1 MILVIKGFGR
11 HYALG
16 LLTMMCS
23 LTLVMVG
30 CGGGGGGG
38 AGAGGPVLPNG
49 VFVDSPVEGMDYET
63 GSEFGLTGLSGRFN
77 YREGEMITFSIGDV
91 ILGQAAGKDML
102 TPIDLVPGAAD
113 ETDTTVTNICR
124 LLQSLDQDGNL
135 QNGIQITAQIRAEV
149 DGRAIDFNLSISQFE
164 NHPAIVGLFDTL
176 NALNLFTADTPR
188 QLISAAVAQNHLRA
202 TLNNPDIDGDGY
214 TESQGDCNDQDVAI
228 NPGVI
233 DICGDGIDQDC
244 SGSDQVCD
252 PLDPDTDGDGY
263 TESQGDCNDYNAA
276 INPGVIDICGDGID
290 QDCSGSDQVCDPLDP
305 DIDGDGYTESQGDC
319 NDHNAAINPVAIDIC
334 GDSIDQDCN
343 GEDLTCFPGNGAYE
357 TQLLVLISAYR
368 TSNALSPLSF
378 DALLN
383 SLAAEHSEYMH
394 ANNSMNH
401 DGFYDRADRAGY
413 SYCVENVGW
422 NYPTPEAQF
431 EGWRNS
437 AGHNQNML
445 NTNIGYAGISKVG
458 SFVTFFACGD

>member
-1 MILVIKGFGR
+1 MELVIKGFGR
-11 HYALG
+11 HYVLG
-16 LLTMMCS
+16 LLTMLCS
-23 LTLVMVG
+23 LTLVTVG
-30 CGGGGGGG
+30 CGGGGGSGG
-38 AGAGGPVLPNG
+38 AGAGGPALANG
-49 VFVDSPVEGMDYET
+49 VFVDSPVEGMDFET
-63 GSEFGLTGLSGRFN
+63 GSESGLTGLSGRFN
-77 YREGEMITFSIGDV
+77 YREGEIITFSIGDV

-113 ETDTTVTNICR
+113 ETDSTVTNICR

-164 NHPAIVGLFDTL
+164 NDPAIVGLFDTL

-202 TLNNPDIDGDGY
+202 TLNSPDTDGDGY
-214 TESQGDCNDQDVAI
+214 TESQGDCNDRDAAI
-228 NPGVI
+228 NPGAI

-244 SGSDQVCD
+244 NGSDPVCD

-263 TESQGDCNDYNAA
+263 TESQGDCNDENAA
-276 INPGVIDICGDGID
+276 INPGAVDICGDG
-290 QDCSGSDQVCDPLDP
+290 
-305 DIDGDGYTESQGDC
+305 
-319 NDHNAAINPVAIDIC
+319 
-334 GDSIDQDCN
+334 IDQDCN
-343 GEDLTCFPGNGAYE
+343 GEDLTCSVGNSAYE
-357 TQLLVLISAYR
+357 TQLLALISAYR
-368 TSNALSPLSF
+368 TSNALAALSF

-394 ANNSMNH
+394 ANNSMSH
-401 DGFYDRADRAGY
+401 DGFYDRAARSGF

-437 AGHNQNML
+437 SGHNQNML
-445 NTNIGYAGISKVG
+445 NTHIGYAGISKVG
-458 SFVTFFACGD
+458 SFVTFLACGD

>member
-1 MILVIKGFGR
+1 MMLVIKGFGR
-11 HYALG
+11 HYVLG

-30 CGGGGGGG
+30 CGGGG
-38 AGAGGPVLPNG
+38 AGAGGPVHPNG
-49 VFVDSPVEGMDYET
+49 VFVDSPVEGLDYET
-63 GSEFGLTGLSGRFN
+63 GSEFGLTGLKGRYD
-77 YREGEMITFSIGDV
+77 YREGETITFSIGDV
-91 ILGQAAGKDML
+91 ILGRAAGKEML
-102 TPIDLVPGAAD
+102 TPIDLVPGAVD
-113 ETDTTVTNICR
+113 ETDSTVTNICR

-149 DGRAIDFNLSISQFE
+149 DGRAIDFSLSISQFE
-164 NHPAIVGLFDTL
+164 NDPAIVGLFDTL

-214 TESQGDCNDQDVAI
+214 TESQGDCDDHNAAI
-228 NPGVI
+228 NPGAI
-233 DICGDGIDQDC
+233 DSCGDGIDQDC

-252 PLDPDTDGDGY
+252 P
-263 TESQGDCNDYNAA
+263 A
-276 INPGVIDICGDGID
+276 
-290 QDCSGSDQVCDPLDP
+290 DP
-305 DIDGDGYTESQGDC
+305 DIDGDGYTEGQGDC
-319 NDHNAAINPVAIDIC
+319 NDHNAAINPGAIDSC
-334 GDSIDQDCN
+334 GDGIDQDCS

-357 TQLLVLISAYR
+357 TQLLELISAYR
-368 TSNALSPLSF
+368 TSNAQSPLSF
-378 DALLN
+378 DAVLN

-401 DGFYDRADRAGY
+401 DGFYDRAASSGF

-437 AGHNQNML
+437 PGHNQNML
-445 NTNIGYAGISKVG
+445 NTRIGYAGISKVG
-458 SFVTFFACGD
+458 SFVTFFACGN

>member
-1 MILVIKGFGR
+1 MIFITKGFGR
-11 HYALG
+11 HYVLG
-16 LLTMMCS
+16 LLTMLCF
-23 LTLVMVG
+23 LTFVTVG
-30 CGGGGGGG
+30 CGGGGGG
-38 AGAGGPVLPNG
+38 AGAGEPALANG

-77 YREGEMITFSIGDV
+77 YREGEIITFSIGDV

-113 ETDTTVTNICR
+113 ETDSTVTNICR

-164 NHPAIVGLFDTL
+164 NDPAIVGLFDTL

-188 QLISAAVAQNHLRA
+188 QLISVAVAQKHLRA
-202 TLNNPDIDGDGY
+202 TLNSPDIDGDGY
-214 TESQGDCNDQDVAI
+214 TESQGDCNDQDTAI
-228 NPGVI
+228 NPGAI
-233 DICGDGIDQDC
+233 DICGDDIDQDC
-244 SGSDQVCD
+244 NGSDPVCD

-263 TESQGDCNDYNAA
+263 TESQGDCNDDNAA
-276 INPGVIDICGDGID
+276 IYPGAIDICGDGID
-290 QDCSGSDQVCDPLDP
+290 QDCSG
-305 DIDGDGYTESQGDC
+305 
-319 NDHNAAINPVAIDIC
+319 
-334 GDSIDQDCN
+334 
-343 GEDLTCFPGNGAYE
+343 EDLTCSPGNSAYE
-357 TQLLVLISAYR
+357 TQLLDLISAYR
-368 TSNALSPLSF
+368 TSNALTPLSF

-401 DGFYDRADRAGY
+401 DGFYDRAARSGF

-437 AGHNQNML
+437 SGHNQNML
-445 NTNIGYAGISKVG
+445 NTHIGYAGISKVG
-458 SFVTFFACGD
+458 SFVTFLACGD

>member
-1 MILVIKGFGR
+1 MVLIIKGFGR
-11 HYALG
+11 HYVLG
-16 LLTMMCS
+16 LLTMLCS
-23 LTLVMVG
+23 LTLITVG
-30 CGGGGGGG
+30 CGGGGG
-38 AGAGGPVLPNG
+38 AGASGPALANG
-49 VFVDSPVEGMDYET
+49 VFVDSPVEGMDYDT

-77 YREGEMITFSIGDV
+77 YREGEIITFSIGDV

-113 ETDTTVTNICR
+113 ETDSTVTNICR

-135 QNGIQITAQIRAEV
+135 QNGIQITAQIRDEV

-164 NHPAIVGLFDTL
+164 NDPAIVGLFDTL

-188 QLISAAVAQNHLRA
+188 QLISAAMAQNHLRA
-202 TLNNPDIDGDGY
+202 TLNSPDIDGDGY

-228 NPGVI
+228 NPGAI
-233 DICGDGIDQDC
+233 DICGDDIDQDC
-244 SGSDQVCD
+244 NGSDLVCD

-263 TESQGDCNDYNAA
+263 TESQGDCNDDNAA
-276 INPGVIDICGDGID
+276 INPGAIDICGDGID
-290 QDCSGSDQVCDPLDP
+290 QDCSG
-305 DIDGDGYTESQGDC
+305 
-319 NDHNAAINPVAIDIC
+319 
-334 GDSIDQDCN
+334 
-343 GEDLTCFPGNGAYE
+343 EDLTCSPGNSAYE
-357 TQLLVLISAYR
+357 TQLLELISAYR
-368 TSNALSPLSF
+368 TFNALSPLSF

-394 ANNSMNH
+394 TNNSMSH
-401 DGFYDRADRAGY
+401 DGFYDRAARSGY

-422 NYPTPEAQF
+422 NYSTPEAQF

-437 AGHNQNML
+437 SGHNQNML
-445 NTNIGYAGISKVG
+445 NTHIGYAGISKVG

>member
-1 MILVIKGFGR
+1 MIFITKGFGR
-11 HYALG
+11 HNVLG
-16 LLTMMCS
+16 LLTMLCF
-23 LTLVMVG
+23 LTFVTVG
-30 CGGGGGGG
+30 CGGGGGG
-38 AGAGGPVLPNG
+38 AGAGEPALANG

-77 YREGEMITFSIGDV
+77 YREGEIITFSIGDV

-113 ETDTTVTNICR
+113 ETDSTVTNICR

-164 NHPAIVGLFDTL
+164 NDPAIVGLFDTL

-188 QLISAAVAQNHLRA
+188 QLISVAVAQKHLRA
-202 TLNNPDIDGDGY
+202 TLNSPDIDGDGY
-214 TESQGDCNDQDVAI
+214 TESQGDCNDQDTAI
-228 NPGVI
+228 NPGAI
-233 DICGDGIDQDC
+233 DICGDDIDQDC
-244 SGSDQVCD
+244 NGSDPVCD

-263 TESQGDCNDYNAA
+263 TESQGDCNDDNAA
-276 INPGVIDICGDGID
+276 IYPGAIDICGDGID
-290 QDCSGSDQVCDPLDP
+290 QDCSG
-305 DIDGDGYTESQGDC
+305 
-319 NDHNAAINPVAIDIC
+319 
-334 GDSIDQDCN
+334 
-343 GEDLTCFPGNGAYE
+343 EDLTCSPGNSAYE
-357 TQLLVLISAYR
+357 TQLLDLISAYR
-368 TSNALSPLSF
+368 TSNALTPLSF

-401 DGFYDRADRAGY
+401 DGFYDRAARSGF

-437 AGHNQNML
+437 SGHNQNML
-445 NTNIGYAGISKVG
+445 NTHIGYAGISKVG
-458 SFVTFFACGD
+458 SFVTFLACGD